1 MRMKKSSTFSTPANA
16 SRFAI
21 APNYRNQSETD
32 SPVII
37 PHYSF
42 IIDHCQVCAQNFS
55 AQRSQRKYTQRTPRR
70 RVPDYALSSLIH
82 HSSLIITHCSLTLIS
97 PTYALRQCLR
107 HRYSFSARGRR
118 AGIHHSS
125 FSVVRQI
132 QPVNNYIGFLW
143 FFGRLCEGIKNKGS
157 LTFEIEV
164 IGLMRFLQYSLL
176 MLFPD

>member
-125 FSVVRQI
+125 FVTR
-132 QPVNNYIGFLW
+132 P
-143 FFGRLCEGIKNKGS
+143 EA
-157 LTFEIEV
+157 
-164 IGLMRFLQYSLL
+164 LL
-176 MLFPD
+176 PG